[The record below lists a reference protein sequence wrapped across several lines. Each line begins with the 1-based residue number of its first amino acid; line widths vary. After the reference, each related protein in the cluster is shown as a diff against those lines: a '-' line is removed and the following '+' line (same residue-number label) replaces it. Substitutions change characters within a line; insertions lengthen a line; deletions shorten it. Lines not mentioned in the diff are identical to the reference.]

1 MAAWRDLPRH
11 TAAPPDGG
19 HSVTMAHHVGQA
31 RCVRGGGILLF
42 FRGQGRR
49 VISSLTHVRVRR
61 LRGRFTRVLGP
72 AAQDYDHH
80 VHLTSA
86 RKPLEHPPLGQRRSF
101 PPPSLL
107 PPCCLVGTGCFMHR

>member
-1 MAAWRDLPRH
+1 MATQTMAAWRDLPPH

-49 VISSLTHVRVRR
+49 VISSLTHVDGPCALRFLLGGCHGCSLPAQIRR
-61 LRGRFTRVLGP
+61 GGAPRH
-72 AAQDYDHH
+72 Q
-80 VHLTSA
+80 A
-86 RKPLEHPPLGQRRSF
+86 RKLDADEGS
-101 PPPSLL
+101 SY
-107 PPCCLVGTGCFMHR
+107 M

>member
-1 MAAWRDLPRH
+1 MATRIMAAWRDLPPH

-31 RCVRGGGILLF
+31 RCVRGGDILLF

-72 AAQDYDHH
+72 AAHA
-80 VHLTSA
+80 L
-86 RKPLEHPPLGQRRSF
+86 
-101 PPPSLL
+101 
-107 PPCCLVGTGCFMHR
+107 